1 MYAQIISILS
11 LSFLLGMRHATDP
24 DHIVAITTIIAKQ
37 KKGILNTALIGALW
51 GIGHSI
57 TVTLV
62 AIPIIIF
69 SFVVPSGLEQIMEL
83 VVGLMLIILG
93 VLNLSGISSKIQ
105 DKLTPVTIHKHS
117 HLDNQGHQHS
127 HLHLHSVIAS
137 PKGVTISLNQDSYTR
152 PLASLG
158 MTTMKSIAGNFHHLG
173 LFQTIR
179 PLVIGLIHGLAGSTA
194 IALLIL
200 STIQNTVLSIIYLLV
215 FHIGII
221 TGMMILTLGIGASII
236 LLKRES
242 KIINHYLVTA
252 SGLLS
257 IVFGLYLLFQAG
269 ISFLGMTLR

>member
-1 MYAQIISILS
+1 MYTQLISILS

-24 DHIVAITTIIAKQ
+24 DHIVAITTVIAKQ

-62 AIPIIIF
+62 AIPVIIYSLVIP
-69 SFVVPSGLEQIMEL
+69 PSLEQIMEL
-83 VVGLMLIILG
+83 IVGLMLIILG
-93 VLNLSGISSKIQ
+93 FLNLSGISAKMQ
-105 DKLTPVTIHKHS
+105 NKLTAVTIHTHP
-117 HLDNQGHQHS
+117 HQNDKGRKHS
-127 HLHLHSVIAS
+127 HLHLHAV
-137 PKGVTISLNQDSYTR
+137 GSLTE
-152 PLASLG
+152 SL
-158 MTTMKSIAGNFHHLG
+158 HHLG

-179 PLVIGLIHGLAGSTA
+179 PVVIGLVHGLAGSAA

-200 STIQNTVLSIIYLLV
+200 STINNTVLSIFYLFV

-242 KIINHYLVTA
+242 ELLNRYLVTA
-252 SGLLS
+252 SGFLS
-257 IVFGLYLLFQAG
+257 ILFGFYIMYKIVAESSWQL
-269 ISFLGMTLR
+269 